1 MYILVDSYITI
12 TEFHLGGGG
21 NWRDLD
27 FKGGGM
33 MVKDVTKF

>member
-12 TEFHLGGGG
+12 TEFHLGGG